1 MSDEKQPY
9 KVTISDIVNSILI
22 KDKEGYTYQD
32 MLVVLTSRTM
42 YKFPLLFYQF
52 MARMI
57 EGTLISVHAEDN
69 KKKQDKKNRYF
80 RQNDKYTQ
88 SEPIPFRIIVRYIST
103 TEITV
108 EEYGVDKVVQG
119 FCQKD
124 LDYFKD
130 EYKNKIIA
138 ELIQDPRQWYN
149 NHYKERQ
156 LYKGNELLYT
166 FWGTVSRIKYYQTH
180 VITEKGLGLEIQQFL
195 EQYKQESYNHNQE
208 PLDEVERFITERISS
223 IGG

>member
-9 KVTISDIVNSILI
+9 KVTINDIVNTILL
-22 KDKEGYTYQD
+22 KDKEDYTYQD

-42 YKFPLLFYQF
+42 YKFPLPFYQF

-57 EGTLISVHAEDN
+57 EGTIISIHSEHN
-69 KKKQDKKNRYF
+69 KEEQNKKNRYF
-80 RQNDKYTQ
+80 RQNDKYEQ
-88 SEPIPFRIIVRYIST
+88 SEPLLFRIIVRYIST

-124 LDYFKD
+124 LEYFKE
-130 EYKNKIIA
+130 EYKKKIIA
-138 ELIQDPRQWYN
+138 ELIQDPNQWYN
-149 NHYKERQ
+149 NHYREQQ

-166 FWGTVSRIKYYQTH
+166 FWGTIARIKYYQTND
-180 VITEKGLGLEIQQFL
+180 IREKGLGVEIQQFL
-195 EQYKQESYNHNQE
+195 EQYKQESYKHNQE